1 MMGATSASG
10 EARGPRAD
18 GRFSLGSS
26 ERGLD
31 VGVWTG
37 LRPGLTITRNQEF
50 HTGHWL
56 KLKHPFVLSL
66 EVIQGQNQ
74 LLGSNVERKVDGTS

>member
-37 LRPGLTITRNQEF
+37 L
-50 HTGHWL
+50 
-56 KLKHPFVLSL
+56 
-66 EVIQGQNQ
+66 
-74 LLGSNVERKVDGTS
+74 

>member
-1 MMGATSASG
+1 MMGPTSASG
-10 EARGPRAD
+10 EAWGPRAE
-18 GRFSLGSS
+18 GHFSLGSS
-26 ERGLD
+26 ERGLH
-31 VGVWTG
+31 VGLWTG
-37 LRPGLTITRNQEF
+37 LQPCLTIARNQEF